1 MRSMRRLLP
10 AAIVLVV
17 ALACAT
23 ASQSAITFVFKGK
36 GWGHGIGLSQYGA
49 QGFALNGR
57 TYKQILGHFYQ
68 GTTLGTRSATIRVRL
83 AAGRS
88 SVNLGS
94 AAVFKAGAANVAGG
108 AAWRV
113 TAPASG
119 GIRLTRGGTVR
130 NFPSPTTFRPG
141 SASLVL
147 NGRAYRGAIVVRR
160 SGSTVWALNVLGLDP
175 YVKGVVPQEMPTSWH
190 VEALKAQ
197 AVAARSYALAAGGH
211 CSWFGTSVMCP
222 DTSDQVYGGRSA
234 EAASSNS
241 AVDATAGQVVLSGGA
256 VATTF
261 FFSTSGGKTASIADE
276 WGSAPRPY
284 LVSVP
289 DPFDAISPHH
299 AWGPGDPQIDCPGTA
314 PDCVWNGAA
323 LKRKMGTRVP
333 AGLTDLVVTSR
344 NGSSRVAT
352 VRANGGG
359 APRTFSGAT
368 ARSVLGLR
376 STWFTIG
383 VLRLAGA
390 GTIEWGRTR
399 SLPALA
405 RNLAAVQLQRRPAG
419 GSWVNVRAVLGA
431 TTITAGPRVTTFYR
445 LRNASAATA
454 PVRVAVRPQ
463 LRFTANQPPGSLRG
477 TIRPVLTGKTIRL
490 QRRTSSGWRTVD
502 TAVVNADGI
511 WRAVFNVT
519 PGVYRAYIAT
529 PGSGYVP
536 GASPTVTVVA
546 G

>member
-1 MRSMRRLLP
+1 MHRVLP
-10 AAIVLVV
+10 AAVALVV
-17 ALACAT
+17 ALACA
-23 ASQSAITFVFKGK
+23 AAAQPAVTFVFKGK

-49 QGFALNGR
+49 QGFAQNGR
-57 TYKQILGHFYQ
+57 TYDQILAHFYQ

-88 SVNLGS
+88 FVNLGS
-94 AAVFKAGAANVAGG
+94 SATFKAGAANVGGG

-119 GIRLTRGGTVR
+119 GLRLTRSGTTR

-147 NGRAYRGAIVVRR
+147 NGVRYRGTIIVRR

-190 VEALKAQ
+190 AEALKAQ
-197 AVAARSYALAAGGH
+197 AAAARSYALAAGGH

-234 EAASSNS
+234 EATSSNA
-241 AVDATAGQVVLSGGA
+241 AVDATAGRVVLSGGA

-284 LVSVP
+284 LVSVS
-289 DPFDAISPHH
+289 DPFDTISPHH
-299 AWGPGDPQIDCPGTA
+299 TWGPGDPQTDCSGTA
-314 PDCVWNGAA
+314 PDCVWSGAA
-323 LKRKMGTRVP
+323 LKRKLGTRVP
-333 AGLTDLVVTSR
+333 AGLTDLVVTAR
-344 NGSSRVAT
+344 NGSSRVST
-352 VRANGGG
+352 VRANGAG
-359 APRTFSGAT
+359 APRTFTGAT

-383 VLRLAGA
+383 VLRLAGS
-390 GTIEWGRTR
+390 GTIEWGRSR
-399 SLPALA
+399 AMPALV
-405 RNLAAVQLQRRPAG
+405 RNLSAVQLQRRPAG
-419 GSWVNVRAVLGA
+419 GTWLNVRAVQGA
-431 TTITAGPRVTTFYR
+431 TTISANPRTTTFYR

-463 LRFTANQPPGSLRG
+463 LRFTANQQPGSLRG
-477 TIRPVLTGKTIRL
+477 TMRPVRPGRTIQL
-490 QRRTSSGWRTVD
+490 QRRTSAGGWRIVD
-502 TAVVNADGI
+502 TAVVNSDGI

-519 PGVYRAYIAT
+519 PGVYRAYSAS
-529 PGSGYVP
+529 PGGGLVP
-536 GASPTVTVVA
+536 GGSPTLTVVA
-546 G
+546 R

>member
-1 MRSMRRLLP
+1 MHRVLP
-10 AAIVLVV
+10 AAVALVV
-17 ALACAT
+17 ALACA
-23 ASQSAITFVFKGK
+23 AAAQPAVTFVFKGK

-49 QGFALNGR
+49 QGFAQNGR
-57 TYKQILGHFYQ
+57 TYDQILAHFYQ

-88 SVNLGS
+88 FVNLGS
-94 AAVFKAGAANVAGG
+94 PATFKAGAANVGGG

-119 GIRLTRGGTVR
+119 GLRLTRSGTTR

-147 NGRAYRGAIVVRR
+147 NGVRYRGTIIVRR

-190 VEALKAQ
+190 AEALKAQ
-197 AVAARSYALAAGGH
+197 AAAARSYALAAGGH

-234 EAASSNS
+234 EATSSNA
-241 AVDATAGQVVLSGGA
+241 AVDATAGRVVLSGGA

-289 DPFDAISPHH
+289 DPFDTISPHH
-299 AWGPGDPQIDCPGTA
+299 TWGPGDPQTDCSGTA
-314 PDCVWNGAA
+314 PDCVWSGAA
-323 LKRKMGTRVP
+323 LKRTLGTRVP
-333 AGLTDLVVTSR
+333 AGLTDLVVTAR
-344 NGSSRVAT
+344 NGSSRVST
-352 VRANGGG
+352 VRANGAG
-359 APRTFSGAT
+359 APRTFTGAT

-383 VLRLAGA
+383 VLRLAGS
-390 GTIEWGRTR
+390 GTIEWGRSR
-399 SLPALA
+399 AMPALV
-405 RNLAAVQLQRRPAG
+405 RNLSAVQLQRRPAG
-419 GSWVNVRAVLGA
+419 GTWLNVRAVQGA
-431 TTITAGPRVTTFYR
+431 TTISANPRTTTFYR

-463 LRFTANQPPGSLRG
+463 LRFTANQQPGSLRG
-477 TIRPVLTGKTIRL
+477 TMRPVRPGRTIQL
-490 QRRTSSGWRTVD
+490 QRRTSAGGWRIVD
-502 TAVVNADGI
+502 TAVVNSDGI

-519 PGVYRAYIAT
+519 PGVYRAYIAS
-529 PGSGYVP
+529 PGGGLVP
-536 GASPTVTVVA
+536 GASPTLTVVA
-546 G
+546 R

>member
-1 MRSMRRLLP
+1 MRRLLP
-10 AAIVLVV
+10 VAIALVV

-57 TYKQILGHFYQ
+57 TYGQILGHFYR

-88 SVNLGS
+88 FVNLGS
-94 AAVFKAGAANVAGG
+94 PAIFKAGAANVGGG

-119 GIRLTRGGTVR
+119 GIRLTRAGTIR
-130 NFPSPTTFRPG
+130 TFPSPTTFRPG
-141 SASLVL
+141 TASLVL
-147 NGRAYRGAIVVRR
+147 NGRSYRGSIVVRR
-160 SGSTVWALNVLGLDP
+160 SGSRIWALNVLGLDP
-175 YVKGVVPQEMPTSWH
+175 YVKGVVPQEMPTSWRA
-190 VEALKAQ
+190 EALKAQ

-234 EAASSNS
+234 EAASSNA
-241 AVDATAGQVVLSGGA
+241 AVDATARRVLLSGGA

-289 DPFDAISPHH
+289 DPFDTISPHH
-299 AWGPGDPQIDCPGTA
+299 FWGPGDPELDCSGTA
-314 PDCVWNGAA
+314 PDCVWNGVA
-323 LKRKMGTRVP
+323 LKRRMGARVP
-333 AGLTDLVVTSR
+333 AGLSDLVVTAR

-352 VRANGGG
+352 VRANGAG
-359 APRTFSGAT
+359 PPKTLTGAT

-383 VLRLAGA
+383 VERLVGA
-390 GTIEWGRTR
+390 GTIEWGKSRT
-399 SLPALA
+399 LTALA
-405 RNLAAVQLQRRPAG
+405 RNLSGVQLQFRRG
-419 GSWVNVRAVLGA
+419 GGAWTNVRAVQGP
-431 TTITAGPRVTTFYR
+431 TTIAASPRATTFYR
-445 LRNASAATA
+445 LRNPSAATA
-454 PVRVAVRPQ
+454 AVRVAVRPQ

-477 TIRPVLTGKTIRL
+477 TIRPVLPGKTVRL
-490 QRRTSSGWRTVD
+490 QRRTSAGGWRTVD

-519 PGVYRAYIAT
+519 PGVYRAYVAA
-529 PGSGYVP
+529 PGAGLVP
-536 GASPTVTVVA
+536 GASPTLTVVS